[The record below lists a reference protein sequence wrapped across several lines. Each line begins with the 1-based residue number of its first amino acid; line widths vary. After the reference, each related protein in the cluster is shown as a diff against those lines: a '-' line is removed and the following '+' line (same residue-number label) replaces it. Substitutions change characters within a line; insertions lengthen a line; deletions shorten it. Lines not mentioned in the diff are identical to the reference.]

1 MNTIVEGGINEM
13 YIDQEK
19 FKSFLFAMVM
29 FALGFALC
37 YCMLGSRDNPTGT
50 SNVAGGIN
58 SATVN
63 NQQAEK
69 ERKQAETGINS
80 AEARLENVQRSLD
93 ETRDLFDQHE
103 ASLRRCQQILD
114 SIKQRGKS

>member
-37 YCMLGSRDNPTGT
+37 YCMLGRADVQNNGP
-50 SNVAGGIN
+50 GIN
-58 SATVN
+58 TVRN
-63 NQQAEK
+63 ELSNAQNQQQQAT
-69 ERKQAETGINS
+69 ERITESINTTERIQS
-80 AEARLENVQRSLD
+80 ITTTD
-93 ETRDLFDQHE
+93 TDLIRQ
-103 ASLRRCQQILD
+103 CQQIL
-114 SIKQRGKS
+114 SGVRQRGKS